1 MSDEHGF
8 VLPPSFTPAVGRD
21 LTDAVKQAYADIGR
35 THDPMIGNDAITFGI
50 SVARAVWYRLG
61 QRFAASSIFAI
72 EHPEGSF
79 ELHDDSRT
87 ALRPFKIGNVVEDN
101 VWTSFPWNQH
111 AAHTMASVNAE
122 QIGLGL
128 GAAPRRLIL
137 GHFGSPAGF
146 AKLYVC
152 VPMFERSGKIFQWA
166 AAIRI
171 DDANSG
177 MQEPARPA
185 PALIAPPRVRL
196 RAVPI
201 EPEEP
206 GETGDTAEPGD
217 A

>member
-1 MSDEHGF
+1 MSIDEGF
-8 VLPPSFTPAVGRD
+8 VLPPTFTPNIRRD
-21 LTDAVKQAYADIGR
+21 LTDAVRQAYADIGR
-35 THDPMIGNDAITFGI
+35 SHDPTVGNDAITFGI

-61 QRFAASSIFAI
+61 QRFATSLTFAV

-79 ELHDDSRT
+79 ELHDESRT
-87 ALRPFKIGNVVEDN
+87 AVRPFKIGNVIEDN
-101 VWTSFPWNQH
+101 VWAAFPWNQH
-111 AAHTMASVNAE
+111 AANTMASVNAE

-128 GAAPRRLIL
+128 GAQPRRLIL

-152 VPMFERSGKIFQWA
+152 VPMFDRSGKIFQWA

-171 DDANSG
+171 DEADSG

-185 PALIAPPRVRL
+185 PAPIAPPQIRL
-196 RAVPI
+196 RVVPI
-201 EPEEP
+201 EPEAP
-206 GETGDTAEPGD
+206 GETGDAAEPGD